1 MPDTLV
7 DTDVLRAAVQL
18 ACRAPSLHNSQPW
31 HWVAEDAGL
40 SVVRSLVGHGIGR
53 SMHEEPQIPNYGEPG
68 RGPKLEEGMV
78 LVSRSRIA
86 SGVASD
92 WHHHGRRR
100 LFGVLLAGRLR
111 LEYGPQ
117 GKEAVDLEPG
127 DFFRIPVGLVHRDV
141 NPDAKRE
148 AIVAAFLEGEG
159 APAVNVA
166 GPEGGV

>member
-1 MPDTLV
+1 MV
-7 DTDVLRAAVQL
+7 DMSRI
-18 ACRAPSLHNSQPW
+18 
-31 HWVAEDAGL
+31 E
-40 SVVRSLVGHGIGR
+40 VVRGNELKAGTSTRGITR
-53 SMHEEPQIPNYGEPG
+53 E
-68 RGPKLEEGMV
+68 KAFEEGIL

-86 SGVASD
+86 GGMASD

-111 LEYGPQ
+111 LESGPH

-141 NPDAKRE
+141 NPDAMRE

-159 APAVNVA
+159 IPTVNVA

>member
-1 MPDTLV
+1 MERPGSY
-7 DTDVLRAAVQL
+7 RE
-18 ACRAPSLHNSQPW
+18 RP
-31 HWVAEDAGL
+31 
-40 SVVRSLVGHGIGR
+40 SVVVMSGI
-53 SMHEEPQIPNYGEPG
+53 EVV
-68 RGPKLEEGMV
+68 RGNALTRGSSTRGITRDKAFEEGMV

-86 SGVASD
+86 SGVVSD

-111 LEYGPQ
+111 LEYGPH

-141 NPDAKRE
+141 NPDAMRE

-159 APAVNVA
+159 IPTVNVA